1 MQGKERKVSRQL
13 TFHIGAAE
21 NFLQVQNLS
30 ARHDKVT
37 DSTSFTPRPLNS
49 EAESP
54 SKNSR
59 TLSFPLQISL
69 SHTLAISSSSENK
82 KRKKLQISETN
93 LSFTGERGTVPADA
107 AEGGEAVGGTSPRL
121 RGCHQAGHRGRGGE
135 GGKGG
140 DVEGGRGEDEGTG
153 ANES

>member
-1 MQGKERKVSRQL
+1 MYICIHICIYICGLAECKVKKEKCPGTAHFL
-13 TFHIGAAE
+13 LHIGAAG
-21 NFLQVQNLS
+21 NFLQVQNLF

-37 DSTSFTPRPLNS
+37 DSTSFTPRRLNS

-107 AEGGEAVGGTSPRL
+107 AEGGEAVGGTGPRL
-121 RGCHQAGHRGRGGE
+121 RGCHQAGH
-135 GGKGG
+135 
-140 DVEGGRGEDEGTG
+140 
-153 ANES
+153 